1 MNPFLNYW
9 KIDYAPPR
17 ISGALIYIEIEKPHE
32 EKEYQV
38 KLEKSKEVDAAIS
51 YLKKIFW
58 HYANN
63 KERYNYT
70 QTQFSDQVYVD
81 LETLKNFV
89 IQVKKIFKSIYN
101 QFLQL

>member
-1 MNPFLNYW
+1 M
-9 KIDYAPPR
+9 
-17 ISGALIYIEIEKPHE
+17 
-32 EKEYQV
+32 
-38 KLEKSKEVDAAIS
+38 DAAIS

-89 IQVKKIFKSIYN
+89 IQVKKYLKA
-101 QFLQL
+101 